1 MRIKITYL
9 TRLAQ
14 CLALA
19 ITQEVAAASPCL
31 QAPPHSYPE
40 HPRQASTLMAL
51 RSWNPPDL
59 SEHHPC
65 VSTCLLD
72 RCHVTK
78 AFEEKGI
85 FLFLFIVFTGMK
97 KMCDVYMVAEY
108 KESSLCPTVCI
119 NFMCFP
125 IYHLPDSY
133 SSFVFLFPVG
143 NVGMFYGDNCV

>member
-9 TRLAQ
+9 RRLAR
-14 CLALA
+14 CLALGIA
-19 ITQEVAAASPCL
+19 REIAAASPCP

-40 HPRQASTLMAL
+40 PPGQASTLTAP

-72 RCHVTK
+72 GCHVTK

-85 FLFLFIVFTGMK
+85 FLFLFIVFTRMK
-97 KMCDVYMVAEY
+97 KICDVYMVAEY
-108 KESSLCPTVCI
+108 KES
-119 NFMCFP
+119 
-125 IYHLPDSY
+125 
-133 SSFVFLFPVG
+133 
-143 NVGMFYGDNCV
+143 